1 MGAASQEDRQG
12 RQGYSPRA
20 HPPEEELTVTLC
32 KTPFTQ
38 KSRMK
43 EIFIGSSKEGLEQA
57 TQVVAALSEIKD
69 VKPLLWTECFKVGD
83 ITFMGIEN
91 VARRV
96 AGAVFLATPDDD
108 SVIREQQVRTP
119 RANVLFEYG
128 YLTAML
134 TRNRVAL
141 CRYAGAELPSDF
153 AGVTY
158 VPMGPFEP
166 AKPLDH
172 QARARLK
179 SWAAELPAIQVGF
192 SPTSQLHGYSGS
204 WQTET
209 VYEVY
214 RHLQIKHPDYV
225 VLNGKMILQIPPNGE
240 GGAGSYYGNLQIQIG
255 DCYAEFEIN
264 DRVIDA
270 RVLPD
275 GSMKIRNAVQS
286 RQRTRLEG
294 TPPQRDGFEPD
305 FRGAR
310 EIDLMMHC
318 PPDEPG
324 VLRGQ
329 FCSEIGG
336 NIYSKAAGKWNR

>member
-1 MGAASQEDRQG
+1 MLVLGAFTVFAIALRLHPHRSVD
-12 RQGYSPRA
+12 YSW
-20 HPPEEELTVTLC
+20 L
-32 KTPFTQ
+32 
-38 KSRMK
+38 SMK
-43 EIFIGSSKEGLEQA
+43 EIFIGSSKEALEQA
-57 TQVVAALSEIKD
+57 TQVVAVLSEVKD

-83 ITFMGIEN
+83 ITFLGIEEI
-91 VARRV
+91 ARRV

-108 SVIREQQVRTP
+108 SVIREQRVKTP

-134 TRNRVAL
+134 TRRRVAL

-158 VPMGPFEP
+158 VPMGAFE
-166 AKPLDH
+166 ANKPLDH

-179 SWAAELPAIQVGF
+179 SWATELPAIQTGF
-192 SPTSQLHGYSGS
+192 SPTSQLHGYSGC

-209 VYEVY
+209 VYETY
-214 RHLQIKHPDYV
+214 RRMPIKDPDYV
-225 VLNGKMILQIPPNGE
+225 ILNGKAILQIPSNGE
-240 GGAGSYYGNLQIQIG
+240 GGAGSIYGNLQIQIG
-255 DCYAEFEIN
+255 DCYAEFEVS
-264 DRVIDA
+264 DRIIDA
-270 RVLPD
+270 KVFPD
-275 GSMKIRNAVQS
+275 GTMKIRNAMQS
-286 RQRTRLEG
+286 RQRLRLEG

-310 EIDLMMHC
+310 EIDLFFHC

-329 FCSEIGG
+329 FTSEVGG
-336 NIYSKAAGKWNR
+336 HIYSKAAGKWYR

>member
-1 MGAASQEDRQG
+1 
-12 RQGYSPRA
+12 
-20 HPPEEELTVTLC
+20 
-32 KTPFTQ
+32 
-38 KSRMK
+38 MK
-43 EIFIGSSKEGLEQA
+43 EIFIGSSKEGLEHA
-57 TQVVAALSEIKD
+57 RQVVDTLSEVEG

-83 ITFMGIEN
+83 ITFLGIEN
-91 VARRV
+91 IARRV

-108 SVIREQQVRTP
+108 SVIREQRVKTP

-134 TRNRVAL
+134 TRGRVAL

-166 AKPLDH
+166 AGRLDH
-172 QARARLK
+172 QAKARLK
-179 SWAAELPAIQVGF
+179 SWAAELPAIQAGF
-192 SPTSQLHGYSGS
+192 APTCQMHGYSGC
-204 WQTET
+204 WKTET

-214 RHLQIKHPDYV
+214 RRMPVKDPDYV
-225 VLNGKMILQIPPNGE
+225 VLRGTTVLQIPPDGH
-240 GGAGSYYGNLQIQIG
+240 GGAGCFYGELQIQIA
-255 DCYAEFEIN
+255 DCYAEFQIT

-270 RVLPD
+270 KVLPD
-275 GSMKIRNAVQS
+275 GSMKIRSAMHG

-305 FRGAR
+305 LRGAR
-310 EIDLMMHC
+310 EIDLSFHC

-324 VLRGQ
+324 ILRGQ
-329 FCSEIGG
+329 FSSEIGG
-336 NIYSKAAGKWNR
+336 HIYSKATGKWFR